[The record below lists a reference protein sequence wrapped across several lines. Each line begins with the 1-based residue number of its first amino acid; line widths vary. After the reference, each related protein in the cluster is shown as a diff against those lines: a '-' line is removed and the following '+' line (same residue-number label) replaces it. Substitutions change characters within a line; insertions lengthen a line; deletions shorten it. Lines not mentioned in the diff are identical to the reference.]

1 MDHRLHDGLHPLRN
15 PLSSETEAFRFL
27 GIVIVGALVIV
38 GAAKLNVYAGVTAAV
53 LAVAG
58 IVWYLRH

>member
-1 MDHRLHDGLHPLRN
+1 
-15 PLSSETEAFRFL
+15 
-27 GIVIVGALVIV
+27 VIVGALVIV
-38 GAAKLNVYAGVTAAV
+38 GAAKLDTYAGIAAAV